1 VVVNSPIAGVPGC
14 SDGGPEELD
23 VGRHANHGERRTAVL
38 TATWRVI
45 ARWGIEATTIREIAR
60 EADCSVGSLSH
71 YFKNKDDILR
81 CALEM
86 ADGHVAERLK
96 TIAAELPPERAL
108 REALA
113 QALPLDEERA
123 LELTLDVN
131 FWARAL
137 NHPPLRATQH
147 LDHDR
152 WRSIVLDLVERCV
165 AAGSFGAAP
174 DAEDIADVLVAFVD
188 GIGLQALVYPELVSA
203 ARVEHL
209 LDAQLDALG
218 LRAPAHKKRARPH
231 HGHGGSG

>member
-1 VVVNSPIAGVPGC
+1 MAK
-14 SDGGPEELD
+14 
-23 VGRHANHGERRTAVL
+23 RANHDERRTAVL

-45 ARWGIEATTIREIAR
+45 ARSGIEATTIREIAR

-81 CALEM
+81 CALDM
-86 ADGHVAERLK
+86 ADSHVADRVK
-96 TIAAELPPERAL
+96 TISAALAPDRAL

-137 NHPPLRATQH
+137 NHRPLRAMQH
-147 LDHDR
+147 HDHDR
-152 WRSIVLDLVERCV
+152 WRAVVIGLVERCL
-165 AAGSFGAAP
+165 AAGILPPARG
-174 DAEDIADVLVAFVD
+174 AEDVADVLVAFVD
-188 GIGLQALVYPELVSA
+188 GIGLQALIYPELVSA

-209 LDAQLDALG
+209 LDEQLAALG
-218 LRAPAHKKRARPH
+218 LGAGAAAAAPRARPRPRRA
-231 HGHGGSG
+231 

>member
-1 VVVNSPIAGVPGC
+1 M
-14 SDGGPEELD
+14 
-23 VGRHANHGERRTAVL
+23 TVL

-45 ARWGIEATTIREIAR
+45 VRNGIEGTTIREIAR

-71 YFKNKDDILR
+71 YFSSKDDILR
-81 CALEM
+81 CALEV
-86 ADGHVAERLK
+86 ADSHVAERIK
-96 TIAAELPPERAL
+96 KIAAELPPGPAL

-137 NHPPLRATQH
+137 NHRPLRALQH

-152 WRSIVLDLVERCV
+152 WRDVVVDLVERCLAEGVFTAGDPVDRV
-165 AAGSFGAAP
+165 AG
-174 DAEDIADVLVAFVD
+174 DIADVLVAFVD
-188 GIGLQALVYPELVSA
+188 GIGLQALVYPELLSP

-209 LDAQLDALG
+209 LDRQLAALG
-218 LRAPAHKKRARPH
+218 LPLAP
-231 HGHGGSG
+231 

>member
-1 VVVNSPIAGVPGC
+1 M
-14 SDGGPEELD
+14 
-23 VGRHANHGERRTAVL
+23 TVL

-45 ARWGIEATTIREIAR
+45 VRNGIEGTTIREIAR

-71 YFKNKDDILR
+71 YFSSKDDILR
-81 CALEM
+81 CALEV
-86 ADGHVAERLK
+86 ADSHVAERIK
-96 TIAAELPPERAL
+96 TIAAERPPGPAL

-137 NHPPLRATQH
+137 NHRPLRALQH

-152 WRSIVLDLVERCV
+152 WRDVVVDLVERCLADGVFTAGDPVGRV
-165 AAGSFGAAP
+165 AG
-174 DAEDIADVLVAFVD
+174 DIADVLVAFVD
-188 GIGLQALVYPELVSA
+188 GIGLQALVYPELLSP

-209 LDAQLDALG
+209 LDRQLAALG
-218 LRAPAHKKRARPH
+218 LPLAP
-231 HGHGGSG
+231 